1 MNTLTP
7 SPEYRQLKNGSFQI
21 KRPGGSWLFCSRN
34 EALSALASAPAP
46 SLASPLAPLPSPSP
60 EVLSLAE
67 EIRDDLAEGFVKR
80 IYELRSLSLALIF
93 SQSNG
98 NKKIKPTHFGG
109 TFTQL
114 TVAPLDLEEDKVSE
128 YGPRAAAELRGCDR
142 SCYFLS
148 RGALRALGREIPEGR
163 KGLAAVDPG
172 GTCYVNMFTVS
183 AAIRAAR
190 KGDNKRLYLSRCNLW
205 RLTTWGDLSVLPV
218 EILRALF
225 GGIEERGDSVLAY
238 TNAWRS
244 SSSASPEAREYLR
257 GKAQASVS
265 DVGEALEAIRSGWSA
280 FFPDKASLSLAPS
293 LRAEGLKVKPCT
305 ATPKT
310 RHGCSDCLLCD
321 GSAAALITAHKH

>member
-1 MNTLTP
+1 MNAIP
-7 SPEYRQLKNGSFQI
+7 FSPDSYRQISTGAFQ
-21 KRPGGSWLFCSRN
+21 RRAPSGMWLFCSRE

-46 SLASPLAPLPSPSP
+46 PPLASPEILSLAS
-60 EVLSLAE
+60 
-67 EIRDDLAEGFVKR
+67 EIREDLSEGFVRR
-80 IYELRSLSLALIF
+80 IYEIPSLSLALIF
-93 SQSNG
+93 SQSAG
-98 NKKIKPTHFGG
+98 NKKIKPSHFPG

-114 TVAPLDLEEDKVSE
+114 TIAPLNLEEDKVSE

-163 KGLAAVDPG
+163 KGLAATDPG

-190 KGDNKRLYLSRCNLW
+190 KGDNKRLYLSRRNLW

-218 EILRALF
+218 EILKALF
-225 GGIEERGDSVLAY
+225 GGIEARGEDSVLAY
-238 TNAWRS
+238 TNAWRP

-257 GKAQASVS
+257 GRAQASVS
-265 DVGEALEAIRSGWSA
+265 DAGEALEAIRNGWSA
-280 FFPDKASLSLAPS
+280 FFPDEESLDLAPS
-293 LRAEGLKVKPCT
+293 LRSEGLKVKPCT
-305 ATPKT
+305 ATTQT

>member
-1 MNTLTP
+1 MNAIPFSST
-7 SPEYRQLKNGSFQI
+7 SYRQISTGAFQ
-21 KRPGGSWLFCSRN
+21 RRAPSGMWFFCSKD
-34 EALSALASAPAP
+34 EAISALASSPAP
-46 SLASPLAPLPSPSP
+46 QITSPLASPEILKVASEISSD
-60 EVLSLAE
+60 LS
-67 EIRDDLAEGFVKR
+67 EGFVKR
-80 IYELRSLSLALIF
+80 IYEIPSLSLALIF
-93 SQSNG
+93 SQSAG
-98 NKKIKPTHFGG
+98 NQKIKPAHFAG

-114 TVAPLDLEEDKVSE
+114 TIAPLDLEEEQVEE
-128 YGPRAAAELRGCDR
+128 YGPRAAAELRGCDK

-163 KGLAAVDPG
+163 KGLAATDPG

-190 KGDNKRLYLSRCNLW
+190 KGDNKRLFLSRRNLW

-225 GGIEERGDSVLAY
+225 SGIEARGEDSVLAY
-238 TNAWRS
+238 TNAWRP

-257 GKAQASVS
+257 GRAQASVS
-265 DVGEALEAIRSGWSA
+265 DAGEALEAIRSGWSA
-280 FFPDKASLSLAPS
+280 FFPDESSLSLAPS

-305 ATPKT
+305 ATPQT